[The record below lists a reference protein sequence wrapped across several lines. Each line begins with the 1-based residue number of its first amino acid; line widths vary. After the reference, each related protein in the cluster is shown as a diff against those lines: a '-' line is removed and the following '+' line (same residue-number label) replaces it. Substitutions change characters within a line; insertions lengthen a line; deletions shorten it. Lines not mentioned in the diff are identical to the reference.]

1 MAGKIVVDTIDTDN
15 AFITLNVQQSQI
27 ATMNVSGIYSNT
39 GVKMIGAN
47 GTVSNTAITGLV
59 TASQI
64 ANVANTQLT
73 GTITGSQISSNTLS
87 NTVFQTGSV
96 ENYMNA
102 QGLSFGMRNRIING
116 AMVIDQRNAGASVT
130 PTDAQ
135 YCVDRWRAVASAAS
149 KFTVQ
154 QSTTAPDGFTNS
166 LLLTSSSAYTPSTSE
181 AFGILQLIEGFNC
194 ADLMFGTA
202 TAKTIT
208 VSFWVRSS
216 LTGTFGGFLTNASFN
231 RAYPFTYTINSA
243 NTFEQKTVTI
253 AGDTTGTWATNS
265 SGCIGVGFS
274 IGAGAT
280 ISATAGAWGAGTKL
294 GATGQTQLISTN
306 GATFYITGVQLEKGS
321 TATSFDY
328 RPYGT
333 ELALCQRY
341 YWQSTS
347 KPNGTQFY
355 EASGAVVSAAT
366 ARINFYLPT
375 AMRTQPSVA
384 VNPVYNTGSGWQI
397 NLTGITNYALSQAP
411 AILTNDGAASGGGNM
426 FSISFTTASTM
437 SSADYGRAVVPYS
450 PTGTATNNF
459 QFSAEL

>member
-1 MAGKIVVDTIDTDN
+1 MAGTIIADKIQTEN
-15 AFITLNVQQSQI
+15 AFLTLNVGQTLV
-27 ATMNVSGIYSNT
+27 ATINSSGILNSSGGT
-39 GVKMIGAN
+39 MVGAN
-47 GTVSNTAITGLV
+47 GSVSNTAITGLV

-96 ENYMNA
+96 ENYMNS
-102 QGLSFGMRNRIING
+102 QNLGFGMRNRIING

-253 AGDTTGTWATNS
+253 AGDTTGTWATNN

-328 RPYGT
+328 RPFGT
-333 ELALCQRY
+333 ELQLCQKY
-341 YWQSTS
+341 FTKSQSWAAAVTAGEGQGLIAW
-347 KPNGTQFY
+347 NAVTTAVIAGW
-355 EASGAVVSAAT
+355 ASHKVS
-366 ARINFYLPT
+366 
-375 AMRTQPSVA
+375 MRTQPTITIYRQDGTINA
-384 VNPVYNTGSGWQI
+384 TNRFTDGVNT
-397 NLTGITNYALSQAP
+397 
-411 AILTNDGAASGGGNM
+411 
-426 FSISFTTASTM
+426 
-437 SSADYGRAVVPYS
+437 
-450 PTGTATNNF
+450 TGTATCPEPGIEGFRYVSNASSGF
-459 QFSAEL
+459 TAGTYYQFYYIASAEL